1 MEEVSLKLT
10 DISWSSD
17 WEGKEVGFD
26 DVESV
31 GLFTGYDE
39 NDNLYSFYLN
49 YYSGQILELWL
60 DNDLKP

>member
-17 WEGKEVGFD
+17 WDGKEVGFD

-39 NDNLYSFYLN
+39 NDNLYSFYFN
-49 YYSGQILELWL
+49 YL
-60 DNDLKP
+60 

>member
-1 MEEVSLKLT
+1 MEEINLKLI

-31 GLFTGYDE
+31 GLFTGYDK
-39 NDNLYSFYLN
+39 NDNLYSFYFN

>member
-17 WEGKEVGFD
+17 WDGKEVGFD

-31 GLFTGYDE
+31 GLFTGYDK
-39 NDNLYSFYLN
+39 NDNLYSFYFN

>member
-17 WEGKEVGFD
+17 WEGEEVGFD

-31 GLFTGYDE
+31 GLFTGYDK
-39 NDNLYSFYLN
+39 NDNLYSFYFN

>member
-1 MEEVSLKLT
+1 MEEVSLKLI

-31 GLFTGYDE
+31 GLFTGYDKD
-39 NDNLYSFYLN
+39 DNLYSFYFN